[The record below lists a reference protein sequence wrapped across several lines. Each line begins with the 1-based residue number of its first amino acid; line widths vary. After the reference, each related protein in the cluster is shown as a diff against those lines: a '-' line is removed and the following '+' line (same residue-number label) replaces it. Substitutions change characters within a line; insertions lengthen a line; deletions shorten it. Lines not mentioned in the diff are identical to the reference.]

1 MSRLGFSTVTL
12 SGDLATKVRAMR
24 KAGFTATELWAR
36 DLFEH
41 FEGPEVALRVLQDE
55 GMRVCAFQAI
65 RHFEGCQRSERARKL
80 DIARR
85 MMDLAHLAGA
95 GLVTLAANSQAS
107 AIGEFSCLVD
117 DLGELAQEA
126 EQRGL
131 RIAYEPV
138 AWAPHVHGWQ
148 RALELI
154 EAVNSGALG
163 LQLDVFHA
171 FILGQTRI
179 ELDENALRHLLMVEV
194 CDYSPM
200 QLPAIDISRSYRLFP
215 GEGCAPLEAFFS
227 DLQRSGYAGD
237 VVLEVFN
244 AACLN
249 QDADHVA
256 RKAWHSMQPWYAALL
271 GCAHS

>member
-1 MSRLGFSTVTL
+1 MSCLGFSTVTL
-12 SGDLATKVRAMR
+12 SGDLATKARAMR

-41 FEGPEVALRVLQDE
+41 FEGPEVALRVLRDE

-65 RHFEGCQRSERARKL
+65 RHFEGCQRAERAQKL

-95 GLVTLAANSQAS
+95 RLITLAANSQAS
-107 AIGEFSCLVD
+107 AMGEFSCLVD

-138 AWAPHVHGWQ
+138 AWAPHVHDWKQ
-148 RALELI
+148 ALKLI
-154 EAVNSGALG
+154 EAVNSCALG

-171 FILGQTRI
+171 FIQGQTRI
-179 ELDENALRHLLMVEV
+179 ALDEHELRHLLLVEV

-215 GEGCAPLEAFFS
+215 GEGCAPLETFFGG
-227 DLQRSGYAGD
+227 LQRSGYAGD
-237 VVLEVFN
+237 IVLEVFN

-249 QDADHVA
+249 QGADPVA
-256 RKAWHSMQPWYAALL
+256 RKAWHSMQPWHALL